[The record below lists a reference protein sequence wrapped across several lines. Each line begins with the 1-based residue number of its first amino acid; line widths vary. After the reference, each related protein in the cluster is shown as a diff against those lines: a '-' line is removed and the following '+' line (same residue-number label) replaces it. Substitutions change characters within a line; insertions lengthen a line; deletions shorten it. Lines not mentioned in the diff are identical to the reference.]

1 MWKTAAFQWG
11 LVELTYIHS
20 QIMFCAFSET
30 LKILLMVLPFS
41 GGFLSD
47 PSTQLNLLPLLREPR
62 IVT

>member
-1 MWKTAAFQWG
+1 MWKTAAFQQG
-11 LVELTYIHS
+11 LVELTCICS
-20 QIMFCAFSET
+20 QVVFCAFSET

-47 PSTQLNLLPLLREPR
+47 PSTQLNLLPLLRGPW